1 MEDKGKSECHIRL
14 KYDNLLKSVDTL
26 SYNIACMEKALDKP
40 HEDATE
46 EWFTR
51 CEIART
57 KTILQLET
65 LSKAIAEVCEKDI
78 RKRDRLVSKQIE
90 ATERGIKHQEAMAEA
105 LRLKVE
111 RDKLRLE
118 NAEKLERYQEA
129 KRSMREDNEG
139 RRDANDQRRNLAN
152 TKQEAF
158 YQEFKR
164 LIKDR
169 MGVDAYLD
177 VVKDVNASV
186 SHLPEE
192 ANQRGV
198 SGCDI
203 IPLDKFP
210 KLVY

>member
-1 MEDKGKSECHIRL
+1 MNDKGKSECHIRL
-14 KYDNLLKSVDTL
+14 RYDNLLKSVDAL
-26 SYNIACMEKALDKP
+26 SYKIACMEKALDNP

-65 LSKAIAEVCEKDI
+65 LSDAISKVCEDDI
-78 RKRDRLVSKQIE
+78 RKRDRLISKQIE
-90 ATERGIKHQEAMAEA
+90 AADKGIKHQETVTEA
-105 LRLKVE
+105 LRLKVD
-111 RDKLRLE
+111 RDRLRLE
-118 NAEKLERYQEA
+118 NAEQLEGARASRKARTE
-129 KRSMREDNEG
+129 ENER
-139 RRDANDQRRNLAN
+139 RRDANDQRRKLQDSR
-152 TKQEAF
+152 QEAF

-177 VVKDVNASV
+177 VVNDANANI

-192 ANQRGV
+192 ANERERKV
-198 SGCDI
+198 VC
-203 IPLDKFP
+203 
-210 KLVY
+210 YNA

>member
-1 MEDKGKSECHIRL
+1 MNDKGKSECHIRL
-14 KYDNLLKSVDTL
+14 RYDNLLKSVDAL
-26 SYNIACMEKALDKP
+26 SYKIACMEKALDNP

-65 LSKAIAEVCEKDI
+65 LSDAIAKVCEDDI
-78 RKRDRLVSKQIE
+78 RKRDRLISKQIE
-90 ATERGIKHQEAMAEA
+90 AADKGIKHQETVTEA

-111 RDKLRLE
+111 RDRLRLE
-118 NAEKLERYQEA
+118 NAEQLEGARALRKARTE
-129 KRSMREDNEG
+129 ENER
-139 RRDANDQRRNLAN
+139 RRDANDQRRKLQDSG
-152 TKQEAF
+152 QESF

-177 VVKDVNASV
+177 VVNDANANI

-192 ANQRGV
+192 ANERERKV
-198 SGCDI
+198 VC
-203 IPLDKFP
+203 
-210 KLVY
+210 YNA